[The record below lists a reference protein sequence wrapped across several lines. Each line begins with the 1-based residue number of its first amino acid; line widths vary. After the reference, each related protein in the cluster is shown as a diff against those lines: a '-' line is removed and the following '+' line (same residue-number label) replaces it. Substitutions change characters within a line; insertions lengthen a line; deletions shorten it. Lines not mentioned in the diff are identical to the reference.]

1 MHSNHM
7 FKLNE
12 NHDLGKKSFSEEE
25 IISFAKNYDPLEFHL
40 SAEAAKKS
48 IFKSLV
54 ASGPHPFHYFY
65 KERWL
70 PQFGKSVVAGL
81 GVDNWRFL
89 KPIYANQGVHCI
101 VQVKEVTPHHEKN
114 TVSVRWLF
122 EFKNDKE
129 ELFQHLEMIVLH
141 KA

>member
-1 MHSNHM
+1 M
-7 FKLNE
+7 FRLNE

-48 IFKSLV
+48 IFKALV

-70 PQFGKSVVAGL
+70 PLFGKSVVAGL

-89 KPIYANQGVHCI
+89 KPIYANQEVHCI
-101 VQVKEVTPHHEKN
+101 VRVKEVIPHPEKK

-122 EFKNDKE
+122 EFKNEKK

-141 KA
+141 QG